1 MSKYVRSNYVSQNSE
16 PTDYASD
23 GVARRELQD
32 QLAALQEENERL
44 ELELSEA
51 QCQVKLWAFKG
62 HAPWCEVQNNGDKCH
77 CGHAETMAEIPEPED
92 L

>member
-1 MSKYVRSNYVSQNSE
+1 MCTEITNCKHGALIVECPICQSALLKE
-16 PTDYASD
+16 I
-23 GVARRELQD
+23 
-32 QLAALQEENERL
+32 AALREENERL

-77 CGHAETMAEIPEPED
+77 CGHAETMDDIPKPED
-92 L
+92 R